1 MYPYLPQLLNIQSML
16 KFLEHS
22 KNKADKSKKKTGEME
37 KVLNILGSC
46 SESSKKRQAFYEIH
60 KVALLLS

>member
-1 MYPYLPQLLNIQSML
+1 MCPYLPQLLNIQSML

-37 KVLNILGSC
+37 KVLNIFGSC
-46 SESSKKRQAFYEIH
+46 SESSTKETSF
-60 KVALLLS
+60 L

>member
-1 MYPYLPQLLNIQSML
+1 MCPYLPQLLNIQSML

-46 SESSKKRQAFYEIH
+46 SESSTKEKSF
-60 KVALLLS
+60 L